1 MLLEQILCSEPLAL
15 EEQAPERDRIFRN
28 LFRLYRI
35 LCMMRYDRRPK
46 ESVNSMKRRLH
57 TAAFAGSS
65 FGSKGTSLH
74 TFNDDAAISAAVVL
88 MYGFRKRHGERRLKQ
103 GL

>member
-1 MLLEQILCSEPLAL
+1 
-15 EEQAPERDRIFRN
+15 
-28 LFRLYRI
+28 
-35 LCMMRYDRRPK
+35 
-46 ESVNSMKRRLH
+46 MKRRLH

-65 FGSKGTSLH
+65 FGSKGTLLH

>member
-1 MLLEQILCSEPLAL
+1 
-15 EEQAPERDRIFRN
+15 
-28 LFRLYRI
+28 
-35 LCMMRYDRRPK
+35 MRYDRRPK

-57 TAAFAGSS
+57 AAAFAGSS
-65 FGSKGTSLH
+65 FGSKDTSLH
-74 TFNDDAAISAAVVL
+74 TFNDDAAIPAAAVL